1 MSTLT
6 TDLALRDHTDPGR
19 GPHAIQLMID
29 EILAAVAARYSGDL
43 RIERGDRIVQVADNY
58 DRLGYGTD
66 ARARDARY
74 TRYVDETRML
84 RSQTSALIPA
94 VLRRLAADPRATAQ
108 AYEVTIACPGIVYRR
123 DVIDRLHTGTP
134 HQLDLWHLGPDS
146 PGETDYG
153 LAQPPEPSGRYGG
166 IPARTDMTPGPRPTP
181 AARSKGARAAVGG
194 ESSPGSPGRGD
205 DLAGLIATV
214 LGAALPGVPWRLHPA
229 EHPYTEGG
237 VEIEACV
244 AGRWVEIGEGGRA
257 SRRVLRGAGLPP
269 YVGGL
274 ALGLGLDR
282 LVMVRKGVPDIRAL
296 RSADPRVAG
305 QMLDLA
311 PWRPVSAHPPARRD
325 VSVAM
330 RAGVTAEEVGDLVR
344 VSLGDDARLIEEIAV
359 LGMTGIAELPPAA
372 RERLGIA
379 DGEVNV
385 LLRVILRDLDGS
397 IPGELAN
404 ELRDRISAALHHAGP
419 TNLAS

>member
-6 TDLALRDHTDPGR
+6 ADLALRDLTDPGR

-94 VLRRLAADPRATAQ
+94 VLRRLAADPRATEQ

-134 HQLDLWHLGPDS
+134 HQLDVWHLGPDS
-146 PGETDYG
+146 PGETGYG
-153 LAQPPEPSGRYGG
+153 LAQPPEQ
-166 IPARTDMTPGPRPTP
+166 TEMTPELRLTS
-181 AARSKGARAAVGG
+181 AARSKGAGAAAGG
-194 ESSPGSPGRGD
+194 ESSSGSPGRCD
-205 DLAGLIATV
+205 DVAGLIATV
-214 LGAALPGVPWRLHPA
+214 LEAALPGVPWRLHPA
-229 EHPYTEGG
+229 EHPYTEDG

-282 LVMVRKGVPDIRAL
+282 LVMVRKGVPDIRLL

-330 RAGVTAEEVGDLVR
+330 RVGVTAEEVGDLVR

-359 LGMTGIAELPPAA
+359 LGMTGIADLPRAA

-404 ELRDRISAALHHAGP
+404 ELRDRISVALHHV
-419 TNLAS
+419 